1 MNITTYINKYRGD
14 LNNLRPEL
22 VPVVECKDGFSMS
35 VQNSHYHYSGP
46 YTVEIG
52 FPSSVEPLIES
63 YAENKDELTGTV
75 YGWVP
80 IDVVDEV
87 CEKHG
92 GITGPKVP

>member
-1 MNITTYINKYRGD
+1 
-14 LNNLRPEL
+14 
-22 VPVVECKDGFSMS
+22 MS
-35 VQNSHYHYSGP
+35 VQKSHYHYSGP

-52 FPSSVEPLIES
+52 FPSSAESLIES

-80 IDVVDEV
+80 IEVVDEV

>member
-1 MNITTYINKYRGD
+1 
-14 LNNLRPEL
+14 
-22 VPVVECKDGFSMS
+22 
-35 VQNSHYHYSGP
+35 
-46 YTVEIG
+46 
-52 FPSSVEPLIES
+52 LIES
-63 YAENKDELTGTV
+63 YAENKDKLTGTV